1 MLARLAGSLP
11 GDNDDGVDDQDDD
24 HHLDLSQV
32 IIVMVLMTKMMMD
45 LSQIELEFQRSRL
58 IALLSELGLA
68 VFDNQTERDLTADN
82 LGECNL
88 RLNIISFN
96 IKISISNIVLT
107 ADNFSRCNLLI

>member
-1 MLARLAGSLP
+1 
-11 GDNDDGVDDQDDD
+11 
-24 HHLDLSQV
+24 
-32 IIVMVLMTKMMMD
+32 MVLMTKMMMD

-68 VFDNQTERDLTADN
+68 VFDNQWNERDLAADN

-88 RLNIISFN
+88 LLNIIIINF
-96 IKISISNIVLT
+96 IISILISNIVLT